1 MSVVVK
7 NTFLD
12 IASHKFLHFEDGPC
26 RADRRSQSAPRKWA
40 PVTPSARTPLS
51 SKHVSL
57 NSTDASSQSSPR
69 SNCSFFSA
77 VASFEH
83 CCSSPC
89 FESPEQY
96 SACSDTDIT
105 PRQSL
110 PGIRSSIGD
119 IADCD
124 LPPPNEADLAAGPCM
139 ECKTPMDS
147 YELLECYSRQW
158 GSQGKPGSPCEPKEE
173 PFSSRC
179 REGSDQMNRVLC
191 YLTGND
197 ALCYDCSSVGAQ
209 DDAAAVAGT
218 SPCHIG
224 PDLSSVVEHVPVQQ
238 EPEHEPAVCMQEERV
253 TSSLSRT
260 CLKRNAPA
268 FHPVPADARTDAV
281 VNAAYLSLV
290 SCGQLKRVTM
300 DRGIQGQSPT
310 LLSAQLEAPL
320 HATNSGVRCY
330 DAMQLV
336 KQSLEAIT
344 SQLPTVS
351 LLSARVQK
359 EDFGYSLR
367 ASIACLPEGAEG
379 SMCWDMFQKGYCG
392 RRSQC
397 RWYHPQDSD
406 ISKLKVTI
414 RYFEPAQ
421 EYSSSSEETESSSER
436 HKLVLGD
443 LV

>member
-12 IASHKFLHFEDGPC
+12 IASHKFLHFEDGLC

-40 PVTPSARTPLS
+40 PVTPSVRTPPS
-51 SKHVSL
+51 NKSVSQK
-57 NSTDASSQSSPR
+57 STDDSLQSSPR

-77 VASFEH
+77 VASPERR
-83 CCSSPC
+83 CSSPR
-89 FESPEQY
+89 FVSPEHY
-96 SACSDTDIT
+96 SASGADIT
-105 PRQSL
+105 PRQSCS
-110 PGIRSSIGD
+110 GIGSSIGN
-119 IADCD
+119 IGDCD
-124 LPPPNEADLAAGPCM
+124 LPLAVEADMAAGPSTPF

-158 GSQGKPGSPCEPKEE
+158 GSQTKEGSPRVPKEE
-173 PFSSRC
+173 SFSSQC
-179 REGSDQMNRVLC
+179 REDSSEMNKVLC
-191 YLTGND
+191 YLTGNGEH
-197 ALCYDCSSVGAQ
+197 CCDCSSVGAQ
-209 DDAAAVAGT
+209 DPAVAGT
-218 SPCHIG
+218 RPCH
-224 PDLSSVVEHVPVQQ
+224 VQQ
-238 EPEHEPAVCMQEERV
+238 EPEHEPEVCMEDERV
-253 TSSLSRT
+253 TSLLPRT
-260 CLKRNAPA
+260 CLKRDAPA
-268 FHPVPADARTDAV
+268 FQPVPADSRTDAV
-281 VNAAYLSLV
+281 VNAAYLALV

-310 LLSAQLEAPL
+310 LLSAQLQASP
-320 HATNSGVRCY
+320 HAADASARCY
-330 DAMQLV
+330 AAMQLV

-367 ASIACLPEGAEG
+367 ASIACLPEWAEG

-397 RWYHPQDSD
+397 RWYHPKDAD
-406 ISKLKVTI
+406 VSKLKVTI
-414 RYFEPAQ
+414 RYVEPAQ
-421 EYSSSSEETESSSER
+421 ECSSSSEETESSSER
-436 HKLVLGD
+436 HKLCLGE

>member
-40 PVTPSARTPLS
+40 PVTPSVRTPS
-51 SKHVSL
+51 IDKHVSL

-77 VASFEH
+77 VASHEH
-83 CCSSPC
+83 RCSSPR
-89 FESPEQY
+89 FSSPEHY
-96 SACSDTDIT
+96 SACSDADIT
-105 PRQSL
+105 PRQSFS
-110 PGIRSSIGD
+110 GIGSSIGD
-119 IADCD
+119 IGDCD
-124 LPPPNEADLAAGPCM
+124 LPLAIEADMAAGPSM
-139 ECKTPMDS
+139 PFECKTPTDS
-147 YELLECYSRQW
+147 YDLLECYSRQW
-158 GSQGKPGSPCEPKEE
+158 ISQAKEGSPREPKEE
-173 PFSSRC
+173 SFSSQC
-179 REGSDQMNRVLC
+179 REGSNEMNRVLC
-191 YLTGND
+191 YLTGNEEY
-197 ALCYDCSSVGAQ
+197 CCNCSSVGAQ
-209 DDAAAVAGT
+209 DDDAAVELV
-218 SPCHIG
+218 H
-224 PDLSSVVEHVPVQQ
+224 VQQ
-238 EPEHEPAVCMQEERV
+238 EPEHEPEVCMEEERV
-253 TSSLSRT
+253 TSFLPRT
-260 CLKRNAPA
+260 CLKRDAPA
-268 FHPVPADARTDAV
+268 FQPVPADSRTDAV
-281 VNAAYLSLV
+281 VNAAYLALV

-300 DRGIQGQSPT
+300 ENGIQGQSPT
-310 LLSAQLEAPL
+310 LLCAQLKGSP
-320 HATNSGVRCY
+320 HAANASARCY

-406 ISKLKVTI
+406 VSKLKVTI

-421 EYSSSSEETESSSER
+421 ECSSSSEDTESSSER
-436 HKLVLGD
+436 HKLCLGD